1 VKRARKDSIVF
12 TIQGDGDLGAIGI
25 AEGIH
30 TANRGENITLIF
42 ANNGIYGMTGGQM
55 APTTLLGQKTTTS
68 PYGRDF
74 TYDGYPIRM
83 AEMMATLEGSAF
95 VARVAVNNPAN
106 LMKAK
111 KAVRKAF
118 QMQIEEMGFS
128 FVEILMSCPTNW
140 GLSSLEANRRVEEE
154 MIPYFPLGIL
164 KERKMADY
172 L

>member
-1 VKRARKDSIVF
+1 
-12 TIQGDGDLGAIGI
+12 
-25 AEGIH
+25 
-30 TANRGENITLIF
+30 
-42 ANNGIYGMTGGQM
+42 
-55 APTTLLGQKTTTS
+55 
-68 PYGRDF
+68 
-74 TYDGYPIRM
+74 
-83 AEMMATLEGSAF
+83 MMATLEGSAF

-118 QMQIEEMGFS
+118 QMQTEEICLS